1 MKTGIF
7 LIVMLS
13 LTASGCG
20 GGGGGGDNNADD
32 SNTVVGLDARPDN
45 TSCIA
50 PDRPTGSSGYNA
62 VDVFPMTGPTGGR
75 LRSATEI
82 LQAPGN
88 NERWYVLEQRGTIVS
103 VDSAT
108 QANPLVWLDFEPAV
122 RAAEANG
129 DGRML
134 GMTFHPDWPATPEV
148 FVYYTGAPAGI
159 FQSVVVRATLDN
171 IDNPVSPVIETVL
184 TVDQSGPFHKGG
196 SIAFGPDGYLY
207 LALGDGGSNPI
218 NETISQDTTN
228 LLGSMLRIN
237 VMGTGAGY
245 TIPVDNP
252 FSTNPACT
260 LGATGVDCPEI
271 WAWGLRSPFRWS
283 FDNQGR
289 LFLGDVGRDNYEE
302 INIIDKAGNYGWSC
316 REGAHDG
323 TGPEFEKG
331 LGACPGNP
339 VLIDPIYE
347 YAHPPGEGASVTAGF
362 IYSGSGIPALQGKF
376 IFADYISG
384 KISALTEAQPG
395 LFTAEEIIDTSFF
408 LPSIAQ
414 GNDGEIYIA
423 DRGGEKIRRLVTAIP
438 IDDPIP
444 LDLSETGCIDFSD
457 PLNPGKPASGLI
469 PYVINA
475 PFWSDGAD
483 KERFLAVPNG
493 ETIIVTAEDNW
504 DFPNGSVL
512 IKNFRLQD
520 RLIETRLL
528 MRHPDGI
535 WAGYTYE
542 WDDTET
548 AATRVI
554 GGKITAKG
562 PASQS
567 WIYPSEGQCLVCHTG
582 VAMFSLGPETAQL
595 NREGNY
601 PEGNGVAHQLETLD
615 HIGMFASPLPDP
627 ATLPALADPFVPDLS
642 LPNNQ
647 DLNRRAR
654 SWLHT
659 NCSGCHQDGGPT
671 QSSMDWRHTIA
682 LNDAGAC
689 EIDPADDLG
698 VAGAKLLKPGEPEA
712 SIILNRLS
720 RRDSASMPPLGS
732 LVPSDEGVT
741 LISDWITSLDSC
753 NP

>member
-1 MKTGIF
+1 
-7 LIVMLS
+7 MLA

-20 GGGGGGDNNADD
+20 GGGGGDSTANNP
-32 SNTVVGLDARPDN
+32 VVGLDARPN
-45 TSCIA
+45 NVSCIA
-50 PDRPTGSSGYNA
+50 PDRPTGSSGFDT
-62 VDVFPMTGPTGGR
+62 VDVFPQTGSTGGR

-82 LQAPGN
+82 LQAPDN
-88 NERWYVLEQRGTIVS
+88 NDRWYVLEQRGTIVT

-108 QANPLVWLDFEPAV
+108 QASPQVWLDFEPAV
-122 RAAEANG
+122 RALEADG

-159 FQSVVVRATLDN
+159 FQSVVVRVTLDN
-171 IDNPVSPVIETVL
+171 IENPVSPVVETVL

-218 NETISQDTTN
+218 NETIAQDTTN

-237 VMGTGAGY
+237 VMETGAGY
-245 TIPVDNP
+245 AIPDDGDNP
-252 FSTNPACT
+252 FAANPVCEA
-260 LGATGVDCPEI
+260 GPTGENCPEI

-302 INIIDKAGNYGWSC
+302 INIIEESGNYGWSC

-331 LGACPGNP
+331 LGICPGNP
-339 VLIDPIYE
+339 TLTDPIYE

-362 IYSGSGIPALQGKF
+362 VYSGTTIPSLQGKF

-384 KISALTEAQPG
+384 KISALAESQPG
-395 LFTAEEIIDTSFF
+395 IFSAEEIIDTPFF

-414 GNDGEIYIA
+414 GNDGEIYII
-423 DRGGEKIRRLVTAIP
+423 DRGGEKIRRLEATTPAA
-438 IDDPIP
+438 DTIP
-444 LDLSETGCIDFSD
+444 LDLSEMGCIDFSD

-469 PYVINA
+469 PYEINA
-475 PFWSDGAD
+475 PFWSDGAE
-483 KERFLAVPNG
+483 KERFLAVPNSS
-493 ETIIVTAEDNW
+493 TITVTEDDNW

-512 IKNFRLQD
+512 VKNFRLQD

-542 WDDTET
+542 WNDNET
-548 AATRVI
+548 AATRII
-554 GGKITAKG
+554 GGQVSPKG
-562 PASQS
+562 PDDQN
-567 WIYPSEGQCLVCHTG
+567 WIYPSEGQCMACHTG
-582 VAMFSLGPETAQL
+582 IAGFSLGPDTAQM
-595 NREGNY
+595 NRDGNY
-601 PEGNGVAHQLETLD
+601 PEPEGNGVAHQLETLD
-615 HIGMFASPLPDP
+615 HIGMFDSPLPDP
-627 ATLPALADPFVPDLS
+627 DVLPALVDPFGDA
-642 LPNNQ
+642 
-647 DLNRRAR
+647 DLNLRAR

-671 QSSMDWRHTIA
+671 QSSMDWRYTVA
-682 LNDAGAC
+682 LNDTGAC
-689 EIDPADDLG
+689 EADPADDLG
-698 VAGAKLLKPGEPEA
+698 VAGAKLLKPGDPEA

-732 LVPSDEGVT
+732 LIPSDEGIA
-741 LISDWITSLDSC
+741 LIDEWILSLESC
-753 NP
+753 N